1 MPRCAVCPSVTPWR
15 CGAQAVL
22 REDGE
27 AEAHELLQAL
37 GVGDDGHR
45 ARMIEALRA
54 EDTDGAGS

>member
-1 MPRCAVCPSVTPWR
+1 MTPWR

>member
-1 MPRCAVCPSVTPWR
+1 MEGTQPSAAGGD
-15 CGAQAVL
+15 GAPTAT
-22 REDGE
+22 
-27 AEAHELLQAL
+27 L

>member
-1 MPRCAVCPSVTPWR
+1 MSPSR

-45 ARMIEALRA
+45 ARMFEALQA